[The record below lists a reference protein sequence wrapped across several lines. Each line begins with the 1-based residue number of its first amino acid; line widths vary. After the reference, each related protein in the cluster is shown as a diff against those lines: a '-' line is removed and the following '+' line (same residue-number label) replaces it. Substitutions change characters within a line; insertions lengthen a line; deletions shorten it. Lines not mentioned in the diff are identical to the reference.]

1 MPCHLLLMF
10 ALLVAGGASWADTPY
25 RTGVL
30 FRKAQPLDG
39 SANRDAMAVVVEGD
53 RLYVG
58 RRGGYLSVYE
68 IASNPLKPRLL
79 GRTETLASATAA
91 VWDFTDPASPKLLK
105 THSFGTA
112 AEAAAFWRDDLVVP
126 ARMMGV
132 LLPR

>member
-1 MPCHLLLMF
+1 MF

-30 FRKAQPLDG
+30 FRKAQLLDG

-58 RRGGYLSVYE
+58 GRGGYLSVYE

-79 GRTETLASATAA
+79 GRTAGAAAA
-91 VWDFTDPASPKLLK
+91 VWDFADPSSPKLLK

>member
-1 MPCHLLLMF
+1 MF

-39 SANRDAMAVVVEGD
+39 AANRDAMAVVVEGD

-58 RRGGYLSVYE
+58 GRGGYLSVYE

-79 GRTETLASATAA
+79 GRTAGAAAA
-91 VWDFTDPASPKLLK
+91 VWDFADPASPKLLK

-126 ARMMGV
+126 ARMTGV